1 MPTFRLISNSNSM
14 RSQSS
19 ATWSRRY
26 PILKYIGPI
35 TKRGKRRR
43 RKAAK
48 KTASVSCATATMRR
62 VKQ

>member
-1 MPTFRLISNSNSM
+1 M

-62 VKQ
+62 AKQ